1 MKVAYKITLPLVIVI
16 TILIWFV
23 TDTFNNT
30 QLKIVK
36 DGQEQTAVKIT
47 DQFEKNKQRVLKNLQ
62 ENIDFSSN
70 MIAEVSAKYLYDF
83 DFEALNAPLIKFL
96 EDKNIKAIEVYEKTQ
111 KKPVVSIGKKQE
123 QYKVVK
129 KDIVWENAELLGYAN
144 IYYDDRYITYYFQF
158 SKQELLD
165 QINLT
170 NKGQDQFIDKILT
183 QRTYVNFSITI
194 VVIII
199 LLVTIYL
206 TVLRPLEKLEKG
218 LNSFF
223 QYLQNKSDNVE
234 KIEIKTN
241 DEFGKMGKS
250 LNENIAV
257 TAKLHEEIYQLN
269 LNLEE
274 KIAKRTHQLKEKT
287 EQISQL
293 LDNAEEG
300 FLSFGQTLLVDSE
313 YSKECE
319 YIFQKVIN
327 DENIINLL
335 FTKEG
340 EEKELFTK
348 VMNDIFNP
356 KLKKRK
362 KEVFLQ
368 LLPKE
373 FSILNNYIKVEYKI
387 ISPEKL
393 MLILVDITEKKK
405 LQEKIELEK
414 NILKMIVSVVSD
426 IQEFKDLVHEYYTFC
441 ESTKDYIGSEKRFL
455 NDIIEYY
462 RMIHTFKGN
471 FAQKDLVYIVPML
484 HQYESKINNL
494 IKNPNRTF
502 EQFKELIQSDDI
514 SKWLDKDIEVLNTI
528 LDHKILDKDD
538 TISVPISLVC
548 KIEEEVKLI
557 LHYTKD
563 KRDITY
569 EDLLEDVASMRKRT
583 LYDLLK
589 SYPKSVEQLA
599 KRLNKKIY
607 QMQVVGGENIF
618 VSNKVNYFIKS
629 LIHIFRNSIDHGIET
644 LQERIA
650 LNKDESATISC
661 DIQNNENSVII
672 NIVDDGRGI
681 DTGIIKQ
688 KALEKGIFTEDEIAN
703 MSRSEILMTIFK
715 DTFSTKEEITQ
726 LSGRGV
732 GLAAVKGE
740 IEKLD
745 GSIEIDTTPEKGTT
759 FKFTIPLK
767 SIT

>member
-36 DGQEQTAVKIT
+36 DGQKQTAVKIT

-83 DFEALNAPLIKFL
+83 DFEALNTPLIKFL

-129 KDIVWENAELLGYAN
+129 KNIVWENAELLGYAN

-319 YIFQKVIN
+319 YIFQKAIN

-335 FTKEG
+335 FTKEA

-441 ESTKDYIGSEKRFL
+441 ESTKEYIGSEKRFL

-514 SKWLDKDIEVLNTI
+514 SKWLDKDIEVLDTI

>member
-335 FTKEG
+335 FTKEA

-441 ESTKDYIGSEKRFL
+441 ESTKEYIGSEKRFL

-514 SKWLDKDIEVLNTI
+514 SKWLDKDIEVLDTI